1 MTFNLKAAGIRGILL
16 DIEGTTTPIQFVY
29 ETLFP
34 YVRNQLQAFLKTHAD
49 EARILEIIRALKL
62 ERDDDVRA
70 NLSPADWQDL
80 PVNYIR
86 WLMDQDRKSTALKVL
101 QGIIWFD
108 GYQSGDLHGVVFPDV
123 PPALERWRRQEI
135 DVRIFSSGS
144 ELAQRLLFR
153 STADGDLTRLLNGY
167 FDTTIGPKGEASSY
181 VEIAKSF
188 HLPCAQILFISDVTR
203 ELDAAH
209 AAGMHTL
216 LCTRPGNHPQ
226 VMHGHKPISTF
237 DQIR

>member
-1 MTFNLKAAGIRGILL
+1 MGFSLKATGVRGILL
-16 DIEGTTTPIQFVY
+16 DIEGTTTPVQFVY
-29 ETLFP
+29 DTLFP
-34 YVRNQLQAFLKTHAD
+34 YVRQQLDRFLETHAHED
-49 EARILEIIRALKL
+49 KILEIVRALKL

-70 NLSPADWQDL
+70 NLSPPDWQDPPL
-80 PVNYIR
+80 AYIR

-108 GYQSGDLHGVVFPDV
+108 GYQAGHLHGVVFPDV
-123 PPALERWRRQEI
+123 PPALERWRRAGI

-144 ELAQRLLFR
+144 ELAQRLLFG
-153 STADGDLTRLLNGY
+153 SMKDGDLTRLLNGY

-181 VEIAKSF
+181 SEIAKAF

-209 AAGMHTL
+209 TAGMHTL

-226 VMHGHKPISTF
+226 VIHGHTPISTF